1 MKAAVLEQKRQI
13 CVKAVEKPEPS
24 AEEVLVKVALAG
36 ICGSDHTLYQGKFGV
51 PMPVIPG
58 HEAVG
63 SVQATG
69 SCVTHVETGQ
79 RVTIQ
84 PNFSCG
90 VCRLCV
96 SGCPNLCASK
106 IRLGVDT
113 NGVFADFVKVPA
125 RYLWPVPDNLD
136 DATAVFAEPLAV
148 GVHAMRIM
156 APSIGENV
164 LIFGAGVMG
173 LLMLQLSAIRKAQV
187 STLDL
192 SESRLGLARQLGAVR
207 TIDAGIALSS
217 HESTFDLIYETSG
230 APGALDSAIR
240 LAAPR
245 GKIVVLGLPG
255 KAHPVSTDLVV
266 RKELNIM
273 GSLIYTD
280 EFPESLEML
289 RGGQIQTGPLTT
301 GRISLEEL
309 PTALEEFTSSGRIK
323 TLVEI

>member
-1 MKAAVLEQKRQI
+1 MKAAVLEHKRQI

-24 AEEVLVKVALAG
+24 AEEVLVKVSLAG

-63 SVQATG
+63 IVQATG
-69 SCVTHVETGQ
+69 PRVTHVKTGQ

-96 SGCPNLCASK
+96 SGGSNLCASK

-207 TIDAGIALSS
+207 TIDAGIVLSS

-255 KAHPVSTDLVV
+255 KANPVSTDLVV

-309 PTALEEFTSSGRIK
+309 STALEEFTSSGRIK